1 MTKKVLLTHVHMYH
15 YTRTHMI
22 TCTRTP
28 IHHVDSMRRPNAQIV
43 VNEEELTFGCG
54 EGGRL
59 IKSTFCFIVTHA
71 ECCDLGDQRTNV
83 PRGVWACPA
92 CIDHAR
98 AQLAAD
104 NDDDATGDGESTE
117 TGEKRD
123 DGKVKLIRN
132 PSTTVRVLKA
142 ELRQVGLKVSG
153 SKQELVR
160 RLLEY
165 YDSEQLEYMY
175 SILQVM

>member
-1 MTKKVLLTHVHMYH
+1 MFEQE
-15 YTRTHMI
+15 
-22 TCTRTP
+22 P
-28 IHHVDSMRRPNAQIV
+28 
-43 VNEEELTFGCG
+43 
-54 EGGRL
+54 
-59 IKSTFCFIVTHA
+59 
-71 ECCDLGDQRTNV
+71 
-83 PRGVWACPA
+83 
-92 CIDHAR
+92 
-98 AQLAAD
+98 AAD
-104 NDDDATGDGESTE
+104 NDDDATGDGERTE

-165 YDSEQLEYMY
+165 YDTGVVSMQLEYMY